1 MPYLLANVP
10 LSDPHLK
17 HSMPFIFVLL
27 TFFTALCL
35 QAQDHSVYT
44 NYSVLHEVITDVDGD
59 GQAETLKVVQ
69 YGQEKDKLQR
79 QIQLYQN
86 IADTLSLW
94 QLYDSAI
101 LSSGEGGVMGDPFS
115 EFSVN
120 DSSLSISHYGG
131 SSWRWSL
138 IDDYVFRNGE
148 YILVHHSSSFSKV
161 CEYSTDFSINLDSG
175 QAHYQTKA
183 EYCDYENTEAAPF
196 IEENEDFILKG
207 LEVLMNNRFE
217 TNRIIT
223 SPVHGYKMDL

>member
-1 MPYLLANVP
+1 MPIIIVY
-10 LSDPHLK
+10 
-17 HSMPFIFVLL
+17 L

-35 QAQDHSVYT
+35 QAQDDSVYP
-44 NYSVLHEVITDVDGD
+44 NYSVLHEVVADVDGD
-59 GQAETLKVVQ
+59 GQLETLKVVQ
-69 YGQEKDKLQR
+69 YGKEKDNLQR

-86 IADTLSLW
+86 IADTVSLW

-101 LSSGEGGVMGDPFS
+101 LSSGEGGVMGDPFTD
-115 EFSVN
+115 FSVN

-148 YILVHHSSSFSKV
+148 YILVHHSSSFGKF

-175 QAHYQTKA
+175 QAHYQNKA
-183 EYCDYENTEAAPF
+183 EYCEYENTERPPF
-196 IEENEDFILKG
+196 EDEHEDFILKG
-207 LEVLMNNRFE
+207 LEVLMKNRFD

-223 SPVHGYKMDL
+223 SPVHGYQMDL